1 MRRLRTALSLAA
13 AAALMSIPVA
23 LAAGATQAP
32 PAAASG
38 SPVSSTS
45 ATPPAA
51 TTGSATA
58 VGQSSATVQGT
69 VNPGGQATTYYF
81 QYGTTASY
89 GSQTASQNAGSG
101 NTAAPVTA
109 NLTGLSSSTTY
120 HYRLVAVNASGTSLG
135 ADQTFQTTTP
145 PAVSTGMA
153 SSVNAYSMVLNGTTN
168 PEGQATTY
176 WFQYGTTTA
185 YGQQTGPANAGSG
198 SSAISVHAYVGGL
211 ATNTY
216 HYRLVA
222 QNAGGTSYGADKT
235 ATVGGSHV
243 VLMAHMG
250 FVSPGRAIGVGVGC
264 FGGDTPCVG
273 HVTISHGGTVIGQRD
288 FNVAADSGGFQDMEL
303 SMLGAQMLKG
313 NGVWHL
319 LPVTVTATTSSG
331 QKVTNVISLA
341 RWVWH

>member
-13 AAALMSIPVA
+13 VAALTSIPVA
-23 LAAGATQAP
+23 LATGAAQAP
-32 PAAASG
+32 PAVASG
-38 SPVSSTS
+38 L
-45 ATPPAA
+45 ATAPAA

-58 VGQSSATVQGT
+58 VAQSSATVQGT
-69 VNPGGQATTYYF
+69 VNPNGQATTYYF
-81 QYGTTASY
+81 QYGPTSSY
-89 GSQTASQNAGSG
+89 GSQTPSQNAGSG
-101 NTAAPVTA
+101 NKSGPVTA
-109 NLTGLSSSTTY
+109 SLTGLSSSTSY
-120 HYRLVAVNASGTSLG
+120 HYRLVAVNAGGTAVG
-135 ADQTFQTTTP
+135 ADETFTTTTP
-145 PAVSTGMA
+145 PAVSTGLA
-153 SSVNAYSMVLNGTTN
+153 SSVNAYSMVLNGTAN

-185 YGQQTGPANAGSG
+185 YGQQTGPASAGSG

-222 QNAGGTSYGADKT
+222 QSAGGTSYGADET
-235 ATVGGSHV
+235 ATVGGSRV
-243 VLMAHMG
+243 TLMAHMG

-264 FGGDTPCVG
+264 FGGDTPCAG
-273 HVTISHGGTVIGQRD
+273 HVTISHNGIVIGQRD
-288 FNVAADSGGFQDMEL
+288 FDVAANSGGFQDMEL
-303 SMLGAQMLKG
+303 SLLGAQMLKG

-331 QKVTNVISLA
+331 QRVTNVISLA